1 MASLPERVERE
12 QGFTL
17 VELLIVVVIMGIV
30 ASGITSV
37 IISTMGVES
46 DQSELQQVIDD
57 GRLSMTRIRA
67 ELREARRVLEGS
79 SSSAL
84 YFWVDGN
91 QDAVVQPEELVCY
104 RVDAIDGQDRW
115 RIARWTGAT
124 AACVG
129 ADPDD
134 DDQLPPVPA
143 GAQTLASTLVDPEPF
158 VAFSPGLPDPTNP
171 FSAPTREVTILLDLE
186 VNNARGPGAIQVEG
200 SIRLRNVP

>member
-1 MASLPERVERE
+1 MARMQGPVDRQ

-17 VELLIVVVIMGIV
+17 VELLIVIVIMGIV

-57 GRLSMTRIRA
+57 GRLSITRIRQ

-79 SSSAL
+79 GSDTL

-91 QDAVVQPEELVCY
+91 QDAIIQPEELVCY
-104 RVDAIDGQDRW
+104 RVDELDGQDRW

-124 AACVG
+124 ADCVG
-129 ADPDD
+129 DNPEVDA
-134 DDQLPPVPA
+134 PPAVPA

-158 VAFSPGLPDPTNP
+158 VTFSPGLPDPANP